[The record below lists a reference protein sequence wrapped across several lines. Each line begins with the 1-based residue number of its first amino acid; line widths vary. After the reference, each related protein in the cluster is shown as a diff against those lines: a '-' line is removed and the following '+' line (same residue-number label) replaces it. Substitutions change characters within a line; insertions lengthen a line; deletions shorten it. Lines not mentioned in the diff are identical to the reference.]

1 MLGIVGLPIKTNAN
15 IFIHTTSKENWEKK
29 IRFNWNGNDRNT
41 LIKIISMTIQIWRA
55 SFDG

>member
-41 LIKIISMTIQIWRA
+41 LIKIISMTIQI
-55 SFDG
+55 